1 MLSVLLSAAQLA
13 EKMVDMM
20 AGKRVVWK
28 VGLLEMRMVD
38 SMVAWR
44 ADQTVEQ

>member
-1 MLSVLLSAAQLA
+1 MSVLLSAVQLV

-20 AGKRVVWK
+20 AGKKVVWK

-44 ADQTVEQ
+44 ADKTVEQ